1 VFDSLSDHSFSR
13 SMNICEPNM
22 RFRLIDEFLDSLSC
36 GLGCVH
42 GHASK
47 ASFVGPQLYPCDA
60 FIGSSH
66 IVPLRSR
73 RFF

>member
-1 VFDSLSDHSFSR
+1 
-13 SMNICEPNM
+13 M